1 MGLVTSR
8 EIYAKAEKGGY
19 AVGGYETYWLE
30 SVQVFMDAAE
40 EAKSPI
46 LIQVTPVRLEH
57 FGIDYFSAAAKAAAA
72 KAKIP
77 VAIHLDHGFE
87 FEDIVKAIR
96 YGFTSV
102 MIDGSAYS
110 LEENIALTKRVV
122 EIAHPVGV
130 SVEAELGKVG
140 GKERGVTIED
150 ARKFLTDPEEARIFV
165 KETRVD
171 SLAVSIGNAS
181 GFYKEAPVLELERLR
196 RIKESVKIPLV
207 LHGGTGISES
217 AIKQVIKLGIRK
229 INIATLLKSTF
240 VKGIKAALAGNPDII
255 NPRKILDPAKE
266 DVKKIIME
274 TFKML
279 DCTGQGL
286 EK

>member
-8 EIYAKAEKGGY
+8 EIYDKAEKGRY

-30 SVQVFMDAAE
+30 SIQVFLDAAE
-40 EAKSPI
+40 EAKAPL

-57 FGIDYFSAAAKAAAA
+57 FGIDYFSAVAKVAAA

-77 VAIHLDHGFE
+77 VAIHLDHGFK
-87 FEDIVKAIR
+87 FEDTVKAIR

-122 EIAHPVGV
+122 EVAHPVGV

-140 GKERGVTIED
+140 GKERGVTIEE

-165 KETRVD
+165 KETQVD

-181 GFYKEAPVLELERLR
+181 GFYKTEPALDIERLR

-207 LHGGTGISES
+207 LHGGTGIPETT
-217 AIKQVIKLGIRK
+217 IKQVIKLGIRK
-229 INIATLLKSTF
+229 VNIATLLKSTF
-240 VKGIKAALAGNPDII
+240 VKGIMAAIAGNPDTID
-255 NPRKILDPAKE
+255 PRKIFGPAKE
-266 DVKKIIME
+266 DMKKVIMK

-279 DCTGQGL
+279 NCAGQGW
-286 EK
+286 